1 MTDLNRCKVIC
12 YSPEEVIKCYMLLIN
27 DNFIKGI
34 LKIKPRFNTAMKD
47 VIVVFDFKWIM
58 ICEIQI
64 VLHDPSPL
72 DDKEHFV
79 YEVKRVLKEKNMYAL
94 QDTFK
99 RMHRTLVDKNEMY
112 K

>member
-1 MTDLNRCKVIC
+1 
-12 YSPEEVIKCYMLLIN
+12 
-27 DNFIKGI
+27 
-34 LKIKPRFNTAMKD
+34 MKD

-94 QDTFK
+94 
-99 RMHRTLVDKNEMY
+99 
-112 K
+112 

>member
-1 MTDLNRCKVIC
+1 
-12 YSPEEVIKCYMLLIN
+12 
-27 DNFIKGI
+27 
-34 LKIKPRFNTAMKD
+34 MKD